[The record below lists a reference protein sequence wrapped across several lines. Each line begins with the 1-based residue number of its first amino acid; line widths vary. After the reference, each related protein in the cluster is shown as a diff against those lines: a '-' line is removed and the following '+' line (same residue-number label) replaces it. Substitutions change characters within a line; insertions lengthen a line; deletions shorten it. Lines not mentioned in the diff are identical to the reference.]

1 MTATSFNSDPTTRSE
16 VELAGF
22 VAEAVADDLDT
33 ESIDVADVIQA
44 MMRPWESLAAPRNYL
59 NPQIEDV
66 RDQCLDTVV
75 LTPCPICDSE
85 FALPTFEIRGLP
97 HRVATCLECGLGR
110 LHPLPSPEEI
120 GKFYPEEYYGSPGA
134 KFEPMT
140 EAIVRMVGTVHVQSL
155 SRTLQPGSRILDIGC
170 GRGVLLSS
178 LADKG
183 HEVHGMDVSE
193 TAVAGA
199 DPRADIRVAN
209 CITEVGYPSNHFDQV
224 ILWHVLEHLTNPR
237 EVLAEINRILK
248 PSGQVIVAVPNF
260 SSWQARWSGAAWF
273 HLDLPRHLFHFPVKG
288 LRQLLNRTD
297 FTVTREQHFSLRQN
311 PFGWIQSSMNKRTTL
326 PRNALYNLL
335 HNYDDGENS
344 VTCPWKQRALRAA
357 YLTGMPVAGVLSL
370 FSTAARSGASVC
382 LVGQAS

>member
-1 MTATSFNSDPTTRSE
+1 MPATSVSHDSLRTAE
-16 VELAGF
+16 DELAASSTSTTPG
-22 VAEAVADDLDT
+22 ERET

-44 MMRPWESLAAPRNYL
+44 MMRPWESLAVPRNYL
-59 NPQIEDV
+59 NPQVVDV

-75 LTPCPICDSE
+75 LSPCPVCDSE
-85 FALPTFEIRGLP
+85 FARPTFEIRGLP
-97 HRVATCLECGLGR
+97 HHLATCLECGLGR
-110 LHPLPSPEEI
+110 LHPLPSPEEL
-120 GKFYPEEYYGSPGA
+120 GRFYPNEYYGSPGA

-155 SRTLQPGSRILDIGC
+155 SRNLQPGSRILDIGC

-178 LADKG
+178 LADRG

-199 DPRADIRVAN
+199 DPRADIRVAP
-209 CITEVGYPSNHFDQV
+209 CITEVGYPSDHFDQV

-237 EVLAEINRILK
+237 EVLSEINRILK
-248 PSGQVIVAVPNF
+248 PGGQVIVAVPNF

-273 HLDLPRHLFHFPVKG
+273 HLDLPRHLFHFPVSG
-288 LRQLLNRTD
+288 LRRLLTRTD

-311 PFGWIQSSMNKRTTL
+311 PFGWVQSAMNKRSTL

-335 HNYDDGENS
+335 HNYNDGDNS

-357 YLTGMPVAGVLSL
+357 YFTGMPIAGALSL
-370 FSTAARSGASVC
+370 LSTAARSGASVC
-382 LVGQAS
+382 LVGQAG